1 MPCAIRHKND
11 DAVAKSVDGENLF
24 VGEIKLTL
32 TQKQLDFAEKTL
44 ERKLSRL
51 PLTKNY
57 KRIVTGIR

>member
-1 MPCAIRHKND
+1 MPCVIRHKND
-11 DAVAKSVDGENLF
+11 TVAKSVDGENLF

-44 ERKLSRL
+44 ERKLARL
-51 PLTKNY
+51 PFTKNY